1 MTTNRIKK
9 VSVTLTIEVNADEWA
24 LDYGI
29 PEDIRRDLRS
39 YAADA
44 VLYSN
49 SAIKS
54 VTVRG
59 AR

>member
-9 VSVTLTIEVNADEWA
+9 VSITLTVEVDADEWA
-24 LDYGI
+24 LDYGT
-29 PEDIRRDLRS
+29 PDDIRRDLRG

-54 VTVRG
+54 VTVKG